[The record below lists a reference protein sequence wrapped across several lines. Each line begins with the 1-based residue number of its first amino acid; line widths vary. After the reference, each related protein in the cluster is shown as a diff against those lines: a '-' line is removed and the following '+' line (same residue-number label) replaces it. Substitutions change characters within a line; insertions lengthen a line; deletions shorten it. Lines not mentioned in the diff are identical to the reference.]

1 MRSGISG
8 AWSRHRSRARRGL
21 RTGAGVAAL
30 ALAVTAAA
38 PMLLAPSARAGVS
51 TRAEVTALHGTGPA
65 TAPAMRSS
73 ASADLA
79 TAHNDPTASFNKLRN
94 GWDRF
99 EPGLS
104 PSVVAGP
111 SFGEVFSTPVN
122 GQVYAQPLV
131 VGSTVIVATE
141 NDWVYGLNAAT
152 GSIEWSTSLGTP
164 YAIPNCPDLVP
175 NIGVTSAP
183 VYDAKTGSVYVLASI
198 TDPQVTYHLF
208 GLSVQTGA
216 VTQDQEISGSPAN
229 DPDITFQPA
238 DQGQRAGLLLLDG
251 WVYASFASHC
261 DNSPWVGFVARVNV
275 ASGKSTLWTDEAG
288 VTDDEAGIWQG
299 GGGLMSDGSGRI
311 IVTSGNGVSPPAS
324 PGGAP
329 PGQLAESVIRLAPRA
344 GGSLAAKDFF
354 SPANAPTLDAGDL
367 DYGSAGPA
375 GLPVGTTAHPHI
387 LVQAGKAGVIF
398 LLDRDNLGGREQG
411 PGGTDGDLFQSQAY
425 GGLWGHPAVFER
437 STSALPPGS
446 SGLKDY
452 VYSVGRNDYLR
463 ASQISTDS
471 TGLPVLSDVA
481 NSTFT
486 FGFSSGSPVV
496 TSAGV
501 NAASAVVWCV
511 DSSGGSGAN
520 ASLVAFDAVPQPAPG
535 GGLDLAEL
543 GQWPIGTAAKFTI
556 PATSNGMVYVGTRD
570 GHLLGFGVTGGAA
583 LHRSAAARFGDTAV
597 GSAATRAATVTAVRT
612 VTVTG
617 AAASS
622 ATAPGPF
629 TVGPVTETAPG
640 SIKRTPVT
648 FPVTLHA
655 GDELHAPV
663 KFAPTAPGGATGAV
677 TFTVSG
683 RAAPTVIPLVGA
695 GTRTGLYAT
704 APRLAML
711 LNLNDGTNV
720 GPVPVGQPVYAVTT
734 IVNGGTTPQ
743 RLTEIS
749 KPGGPFAVRFLP
761 RTGTVLKP
769 GQSVTV
775 QISYRPSRVGAPAAV
790 LAVTGSS
797 GTPAIISIS
806 GKAGTAVSRFTA
818 PRRVSFGTV
827 AVGHTMTRFVHIVN
841 VGNQNATVV
850 RTRLAGPF
858 HAPYQ
863 VAQGLPVNGGYD
875 LSIPVTFTPSAPGR
889 ITGRYTFTWRDRL
902 GRHTLTVAIAGTGT
916 AR

>member
-1 MRSGISG
+1 MRSGISE
-8 AWSRHRSRARRGL
+8 ALSCRRSSARRGF
-21 RTGAGVAAL
+21 RTGAGVAVL
-30 ALAVTAAA
+30 ALAVTGAA
-38 PMLLAPSARAGVS
+38 PMVLAPSARAGVS
-51 TRAEVTALHGTGPA
+51 ASHGTGPA
-65 TAPAMRSS
+65 TA
-73 ASADLA
+73 LA
-79 TAHNDPTASFNKLRN
+79 AHNDPTASFNKLRN

-104 PSVVAGP
+104 PSVVGGS

-141 NDWVYGLNAAT
+141 NDWVYGLNATT

-164 YAIPNCPDLVP
+164 YVIPNCRDLVP
-175 NIGVTSAP
+175 NIGVTSTP
-183 VYDAKTGSVYVLASI
+183 VYDATNGSVYVMASVM
-198 TDPQVTYHLF
+198 DPQVTYHLF
-208 GLSVQTGA
+208 GLNVQTGA
-216 VTQDQEISGSPAN
+216 ITQDQEISGSPAN
-229 DPDITFQPA
+229 DPNISFQPA
-238 DQGQRAGLLLLDG
+238 DQGQRAGLLLLNG
-251 WVYASFASHC
+251 FVYASFASHC
-261 DNSPWVGFVARVNV
+261 DNSPWTGFVARINV
-275 ASGKSTLWTDEAG
+275 TSGKSTLWTDEAG
-288 VTDDEAGIWQG
+288 VTDDEAGIWQA
-299 GGGLMSDGSGRI
+299 GGGLMSDGPGRI
-311 IVTSGNGVSPPAS
+311 IVTSGNGISPPVG
-324 PGGAP
+324 PGGVP
-329 PGQLAESVIRLAPRA
+329 PGQLGDSVIRLAPQA

-354 SPANAPTLDAGDL
+354 SPANAPALDSGDL
-367 DYGSAGPA
+367 DFGSGGPV
-375 GLPVGTTAHPHI
+375 GLPVGTTAYPHI
-387 LVQAGKAGVIF
+387 LIQAGKVGVIF
-398 LLDRDNLGGREQG
+398 LLNRDNLGGREQG

-425 GGLWGHPAVFER
+425 GGVWGHPAVFER

-463 ASQISTDS
+463 ASQISTDG

-486 FGFSSGSPVV
+486 FGYSSGSPVV

-501 NAASAVVWCV
+501 NASSAVVWCV

-535 GGLDLAEL
+535 GGLELAEL
-543 GQWPIGTAAKFTI
+543 GQWPIGTAAKFTV

-570 GHLLGFGVTGGAA
+570 GHLLGFEVTAAAA
-583 LHRSAAARFGDTAV
+583 LRRSVAARFGDIAV
-597 GSAATRAATVTAVRT
+597 GSAATRAATVIAIRT

-617 AAASS
+617 AAVSS

-629 TVGPVTETAPG
+629 TVGPVTETIPG
-640 SIKRTPVT
+640 STKRAPVT

-655 GDELHAPV
+655 GDALHAPV

-683 RAAPTVIPLVGA
+683 RAAPTVVPLVGA

-704 APRLAML
+704 APSLAML

-743 RLTEIS
+743 RLTKIS
-749 KPGGPFAVRFLP
+749 KPGGPFAVRYLP
-761 RTGTVLKP
+761 RAGTVLKP

-797 GTPAIISIS
+797 GTRATVSIS

-818 PRRVSFGTV
+818 PRRVSFGMV
-827 AVGHTMTRFVHIVN
+827 AVGHTTTRFVHIVN
-841 VGNQNATVV
+841 AGNQNATVV
-850 RTRLAGPF
+850 RTRLVGPF

-863 VAQGLPVNGGYD
+863 VAQGLPVDGGYD
-875 LSIPVTFTPSAPGR
+875 LSIPVTFTPSARGR

-902 GRHTLTVAIAGTGT
+902 GRHTLTVSMTGTGT

>member
-1 MRSGISG
+1 M
-8 AWSRHRSRARRGL
+8 
-21 RTGAGVAAL
+21 
-30 ALAVTAAA
+30 
-38 PMLLAPSARAGVS
+38 
-51 TRAEVTALHGTGPA
+51 
-65 TAPAMRSS
+65 
-73 ASADLA
+73 
-79 TAHNDPTASFNKLRN
+79 
-94 GWDRF
+94 
-99 EPGLS
+99 
-104 PSVVAGP
+104 
-111 SFGEVFSTPVN
+111 
-122 GQVYAQPLV
+122 
-131 VGSTVIVATE
+131 
-141 NDWVYGLNAAT
+141 
-152 GSIEWSTSLGTP
+152 
-164 YAIPNCPDLVP
+164 
-175 NIGVTSAP
+175 
-183 VYDAKTGSVYVLASI
+183 
-198 TDPQVTYHLF
+198 
-208 GLSVQTGA
+208 
-216 VTQDQEISGSPAN
+216 
-229 DPDITFQPA
+229 
-238 DQGQRAGLLLLDG
+238 
-251 WVYASFASHC
+251 
-261 DNSPWVGFVARVNV
+261 
-275 ASGKSTLWTDEAG
+275 
-288 VTDDEAGIWQG
+288 
-299 GGGLMSDGSGRI
+299 
-311 IVTSGNGVSPPAS
+311 
-324 PGGAP
+324 
-329 PGQLAESVIRLAPRA
+329 IRLAPQA

-683 RAAPTVIPLVGA
+683 RAAPTVIPLVGGRHPDRA
-695 GTRTGLYAT
+695 VRHRPASGYAAQPQRRHQRRPGPGRPARLRRHHDRQRRNDAT
-704 APRLAML
+704 APHQDQQARR
-711 LNLNDGTNV
+711 
-720 GPVPVGQPVYAVTT
+720 PVRCP
-734 IVNGGTTPQ
+734 
-743 RLTEIS
+743 
-749 KPGGPFAVRFLP
+749 LP
-761 RTGTVLKP
+761 ASDRHRAQP

-902 GRHTLTVAIAGTGT
+902 GRHTLTVAIVGTGT

>member
-1 MRSGISG
+1 MRSGIPKALSHSG
-8 AWSRHRSRARRGL
+8 SRARHVRSAA
-21 RTGAGVAAL
+21 AGVAVL
-30 ALAVTAAA
+30 ALAAAGGA
-38 PMLLAPSARAGVS
+38 LTVPAPSARAGVS
-51 TRAEVTALHGTGPA
+51 ARYGAGQATALAARNPA
-65 TAPAMRSS
+65 PT
-73 ASADLA
+73 DLA

-104 PSVVAGP
+104 PSVVAGS

-122 GQVYAQPLV
+122 GQVYDQPLV

-141 NDWVYGLNAAT
+141 NDLVYGLNATT

-183 VYDAKTGSVYVLASI
+183 VYDAKTGSVYVVASI
-198 TDPQVTYHLF
+198 MDPQATWHLF

-216 VTQDQEISGSPAN
+216 ITLDKEISGSPAN
-229 DPDITFQPA
+229 DPNITFQPA
-238 DQGQRAGLLLLDG
+238 DQGQRAGLLLMNG
-251 WVYASFASHC
+251 WVYASFGSHC
-261 DNSPWVGFVARVNV
+261 DNSPWTGYVAGVNV

-311 IVTSGNGVSPPAS
+311 IVTSGNGVSPPAV
-324 PGGAP
+324 PGGSP
-329 PGQLAESVIRLAPRA
+329 PGQLGDSVIRLAPQA

-354 SPANAPTLDAGDL
+354 SPANAPDLDSGDL

-375 GLPVGTTAHPHI
+375 GLPVGTTTHPHI
-387 LVQAGKAGVIF
+387 LVQGGKVGVIF

-411 PGGTDGDLFQSQAY
+411 PGSTDGDLFQSQAY
-425 GGLWGHPAVFER
+425 GGLWGHAAVFEH
-437 STSALPPGS
+437 STSALPPSS
-446 SGLKDY
+446 SGLNDY
-452 VYSVGRNDYLR
+452 VYSAGRADYMR
-463 ASQISTDS
+463 AFQISTDS
-471 TGLPVLSDVA
+471 TGLPVLSNVA

-486 FGFSSGSPVV
+486 FGYSSGSPVV

-501 NAASAVVWCV
+501 NASSAVVWCV

-520 ASLVAFDAVPQPAPG
+520 ASLVAFDAVPQPATG
-535 GGLDLAEL
+535 GGLYLAEL

-556 PATSNGMVYVGTRD
+556 PATSNGMFYVGTRD
-570 GHLLGFGVTGGAA
+570 GHLLGFGVTAKAA
-583 LHRSAAARFGDTAV
+583 LRRGAAARFGDTAV
-597 GSAATRAATVTAVRT
+597 GSAVTRAATVTAVRT

-617 AAASS
+617 AAVS
-622 ATAPGPF
+622 ATSPGSF
-629 TVGPVTETAPG
+629 TVGPVTETGPG
-640 SIKRTPVT
+640 STKRTPVT
-648 FPVTLHA
+648 FPITLQA
-655 GDELHAPV
+655 GDELHASV

-677 TFTVSG
+677 TFTLSG

-704 APRLAML
+704 ATQLAML
-711 LNLNDGTNV
+711 LNLNDGNNV

-743 RLTEIS
+743 RLTKIS
-749 KPGGPFAVRFLP
+749 KPGAPFAVRHLP
-761 RTGTVLKP
+761 RAGTVLKP
-769 GQSVTV
+769 GQSFTV
-775 QISYRPSRVGAPAAV
+775 QVSYRPGRAGARAAT

-797 GTPAIISIS
+797 GTRAIISIS
-806 GKAGTAVSRFTA
+806 GKARTAVSRFTA

-827 AVGHTMTRFVHIVN
+827 AVGHTVTRFVHIVN
-841 VGNQNATVV
+841 VGNQNATVA
-850 RTRLAGPF
+850 RTGLTEPF

-863 VAQGLPVNGGYD
+863 VAQGLPVNSGYD
-875 LSIPVTFTPSAPGR
+875 LSIPITFTPSASGR

-902 GRHTLTVAIAGTGT
+902 GRHTLTVPITGTGT
-916 AR
+916 AQ

>member
-1 MRSGISG
+1 MRSGISEVL
-8 AWSRHRSRARRGL
+8 SRRRSRARHGFRA
-21 RTGAGVAAL
+21 GAGVAVL
-30 ALAVTAAA
+30 ALAVTGVA
-38 PMLLAPSARAGVS
+38 PVVLAPSARAGVS
-51 TRAEVTALHGTGPA
+51 ALHGTGLA
-65 TAPAMRSS
+65 TAPAARTS
-73 ASADLA
+73 ASADL
-79 TAHNDPTASFNKLRN
+79 TTVHNDPTASFNKLRN

-104 PSVVAGP
+104 PSVVGGP

-141 NDWVYGLNAAT
+141 NDWVYGLNATT

-164 YAIPNCPDLVP
+164 YAIPNCRDLVP
-175 NIGVTSAP
+175 NIGVTSTP
-183 VYDAKTGSVYVLASI
+183 VYDATNGFVYVLASI
-198 TDPQVTYHLF
+198 MDPQVTYHLF
-208 GLSVQTGA
+208 GLNVQTGA
-216 VTQDQEISGSPAN
+216 IAFDQEISGSPAN
-229 DPDITFQPA
+229 DSNITFQPA
-238 DQGQRAGLLLLDG
+238 DQGQRAGLLLLNG
-251 WVYASFASHC
+251 FVYASFGSHC
-261 DNSPWVGFVARVNV
+261 DNSPWTGFVARVNV
-275 ASGKSTLWTDEAG
+275 TSGKSTLWTDEAG
-288 VTDDEAGIWQG
+288 VTDDEAGIWQA
-299 GGGLMSDGSGRI
+299 GGGLMSDGPGRI
-311 IVTSGNGVSPPAS
+311 IVTSGNGISPPVG
-324 PGGAP
+324 PGGVP
-329 PGQLAESVIRLAPRA
+329 PGQLGDSVIRLAPQT

-354 SPANAPTLDAGDL
+354 SPANAPALDSGDL
-367 DYGSAGPA
+367 DFGSGGPV
-375 GLPVGTTAHPHI
+375 GLPVGTTAYPHI
-387 LVQAGKAGVIF
+387 LIQAGKVGVLF
-398 LLDRDNLGGREQG
+398 LLNRDSLGGREQG

-425 GGLWGHPAVFER
+425 GGVWGHPAVFER

-463 ASQISTDS
+463 ASQISTDG

-486 FGFSSGSPVV
+486 FGYSSGSPVV

-501 NAASAVVWCV
+501 NASSAVVWCV
-511 DSSGGSGAN
+511 DSSDGSGAN
-520 ASLVAFDAVPQPAPG
+520 ASLVAFDAVPQPAAG
-535 GGLDLAEL
+535 GGLELAEL
-543 GQWPIGTAAKFTI
+543 GQWPIGTAAKFTV

-570 GHLLGFGVTGGAA
+570 GHLLGFGVTGAAA
-583 LHRSAAARFGDTAV
+583 LHRGVAARFGDTAV
-597 GSAATRAATVTAVRT
+597 GSAVTRAATVTAVRT

-629 TVGPVTETAPG
+629 TVGPVTETVPG
-640 SIKRTPVT
+640 STKRTPVT

-655 GDELHAPV
+655 GDALHASV

-683 RAAPTVIPLVGA
+683 RAAPTVIPLIGA

-704 APRLAML
+704 VPSLAML

-743 RLTEIS
+743 RLTKIS
-749 KPGGPFAVRFLP
+749 KPGGPFAVRNLP
-761 RTGTVLKP
+761 RVGAVLRP

-775 QISYRPSRVGAPAAV
+775 QVSYRPSRVGTRAAV

-797 GTPAIISIS
+797 GTRASISIS
-806 GKAGTAVSRFTA
+806 GKARTAVSKFTA

-827 AVGHTMTRFVHIVN
+827 AVGHTTTRFVHIVN
-841 VGNQNATVV
+841 AGNQNATVI
-850 RTRLAGPF
+850 RARLAGPF

-863 VAQGLPVNGGYD
+863 VAQGLPVNSGYD
-875 LSIPVTFTPSAPGR
+875 LSIPITFTPSASGR
-889 ITGRYTFTWRDRL
+889 ITGTYTFTWRDRL
-902 GRHTLTVAIAGTGT
+902 GRHTLTVPITGTGA

>member
-1 MRSGISG
+1 MRSGISE
-8 AWSRHRSRARRGL
+8 ALSRRRSRARRGF
-21 RTGAGVAAL
+21 RTGAGVAVL
-30 ALAVTAAA
+30 ALAVTGVA
-38 PMLLAPSARAGVS
+38 PVVLAPSARAGVS
-51 TRAEVTALHGTGPA
+51 ALHGTGPA
-65 TAPAMRSS
+65 TAPAARTS
-73 ASADLA
+73 ASADLT

-104 PSVVAGP
+104 PSVVGAP

-141 NDWVYGLNAAT
+141 NDWVYGLDAAT

-164 YAIPNCPDLVP
+164 YAIPNCRDLVP
-175 NIGVTSAP
+175 NIGVTSTP
-183 VYDAKTGSVYVLASI
+183 VYDAKTGSVYVMASI
-198 TDPQVTYHLF
+198 MDPQVTYHLF

-216 VTQDQEISGSPAN
+216 ITLDQEISGSPAN
-229 DPDITFQPA
+229 DPNITFQPA
-238 DQGQRAGLLLLDG
+238 DQGQRAGLLLLNG
-251 WVYASFASHC
+251 FVYASFGSHC
-261 DNSPWVGFVARVNV
+261 DNSPWTGFVARINV
-275 ASGKSTLWTDEAG
+275 TSGKSTLWTDEAG
-288 VTDDEAGIWQG
+288 VTDDEAGIWQA
-299 GGGLMSDGSGRI
+299 GGGLMSDGPGRI
-311 IVTSGNGVSPPAS
+311 IVTSGNGISPPVG
-324 PGGAP
+324 PGGVP
-329 PGQLAESVIRLAPRA
+329 PGQLGDSVIRLAPQT

-354 SPANAPTLDAGDL
+354 SPANAPALDSGDL
-367 DYGSAGPA
+367 DFGSGGPA
-375 GLPVGTTAHPHI
+375 GLPVGTTVYPHI
-387 LVQAGKAGVIF
+387 LVQGGKVGVIF

-425 GGLWGHPAVFER
+425 GGVWGHPAVFER

-452 VYSVGRNDYLR
+452 VYSVGRADYMR
-463 ASQISTDS
+463 AFQISTDS
-471 TGLPVLSDVA
+471 TGLPVLSNVA

-501 NAASAVVWCV
+501 NASSAVVWCV

-520 ASLVAFDAVPQPAPG
+520 ASLVAFDAVPQPATG

-570 GHLLGFGVTGGAA
+570 GHLLGFGVTAKAA
-583 LHRSAAARFGDTAV
+583 LHRGAAARFGDTAV

-617 AAASS
+617 AALS
-622 ATAPGPF
+622 AADPGPF
-629 TVGPVTETAPG
+629 TVGPVTETVPG
-640 SIKRTPVT
+640 STKRTPVK

-683 RAAPTVIPLVGA
+683 RAAPTVIPLIGA

-743 RLTEIS
+743 RLTRIS
-749 KPGGPFAVRFLP
+749 KPGGPFTARNLP
-761 RTGTVLKP
+761 RAGTVLKP
-769 GQSVTV
+769 GQSFTV
-775 QISYRPSRVGAPAAV
+775 QISYRPGRVGTRAAA
-790 LAVTGSS
+790 LMVTGSS
-797 GTPAIISIS
+797 GTRAIVSIS
-806 GKAGTAVSRFTA
+806 GKARTAVSKFTA

-827 AVGHTMTRFVHIVN
+827 AVGHTVTRFVHIVN
-841 VGNQNATVV
+841 VGNQNATVA

-858 HAPYQ
+858 HAPYK

-875 LSIPVTFTPSAPGR
+875 LSIPITFTPSAPGR
-889 ITGRYTFTWRDRL
+889 TTGRYTFTWRDRL
-902 GRHTLTVAIAGTGT
+902 GRHTLAVPITGTGT
-916 AR
+916 AQ